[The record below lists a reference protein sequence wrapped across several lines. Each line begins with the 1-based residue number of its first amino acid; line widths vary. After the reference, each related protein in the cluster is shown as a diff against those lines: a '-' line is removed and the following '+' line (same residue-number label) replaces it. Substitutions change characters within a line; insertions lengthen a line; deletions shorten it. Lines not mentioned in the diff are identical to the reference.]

1 MSRKALRI
9 TLVLLLVVP
18 SVFGGGVWGDEAKR
32 LRVCADPNNLPFSN
46 EKQEGFENRI
56 AELTAK
62 ALGANLSYYWWPH
75 ERGLVRNTLGADRCD
90 VIIGIPKEYE
100 RVLSTKPYYR
110 TGYVIAYLKDRN
122 FHITSLDDP
131 ILNKLR
137 IGVLSNTPPHMA
149 LAERGILGDNLVQYS
164 LYHYDWDQPEQLGKP
179 VKDLLSGKSDIA
191 LLWGPIVGYYVK
203 KHAVSSLVLVP
214 LKGGDP
220 RLPMSF
226 DMAMGVKR
234 GNKELKVQLD
244 EVLTKKQAEI
254 THILEEYGVPLFP
267 AQASAGS

>member
-1 MSRKALRI
+1 MCLAAA
-9 TLVLLLVVP
+9 LLLLVP
-18 SVFGGGVWGDEAKR
+18 SVFGGAVWGDEAQR

-46 EKQEGFENRI
+46 DKQEGFENKI

-90 VIIGIPKEYE
+90 VIIGVPTGYE

-131 ILNKLR
+131 ILHKLR
-137 IGVLSNTPPHMA
+137 IGVLTSTPPHMA

-164 LYHYDWDQPEQLGKP
+164 LFHYDWDQPEQLGKP
-179 VKDLLSGKSDIA
+179 VKDLLSGETDVA
-191 LLWGPIVGYYVK
+191 LLWGPIVGYYIK
-203 KHAVSSLVLVP
+203 KLDVSSLVLVP

-226 DMAMGVKR
+226 AMAMGVKR
-234 GNKELKVQLD
+234 GNKELKAQLE
-244 EVLTKKQAEI
+244 EVLQKQQAEI
-254 THILEEYGVPLFP
+254 QKILEEYGVPLF
-267 AQASAGS
+267 AVEASGGS